1 MASRIPVRRP
11 RTHGAENENPQ
22 TTAVTSRAKPT
33 GRAGVLSQRK
43 TISVAST
50 SDATKSKTTRA
61 AEIESILGNRK
72 REALKEVELRK
83 NIRVGSTNGQR
94 MLSGKRQIL
103 GLPKGSAS
111 EAPALLASL
120 RKAKEVQ
127 QVFVPPPVASN
138 AVPVRRLTSRRSLIP
153 VARGNDLIDLDVDDD
168 EEPAA
173 KRQRTSSV
181 APDDDEYGPSEAEIT
196 QLLTE
201 EDVDAD
207 FEAEPNGPDW
217 DDLDA
222 ADFDDPLMASEYVT
236 DIQLYLKQV
245 ELTTL
250 PSPTY
255 MSAQPALDWDLRSQM
270 NDWLIQVHARFHLLP
285 ETLFLC
291 MHLMDRF
298 LSLRAVAVGKLQLVG
313 MACLL
318 LASKF
323 EETVSPAI
331 VNFTQI
337 SGDAYTADEM
347 RNAEKHILKT
357 LEWDLSYPNPMNW
370 LRRVSKVEG
379 YEPQARNLAKYLA
392 EIALMDRHL
401 VATPPSLL
409 AASAMWLARVALGE
423 GNWVSVRRVTEVA
436 VDSDAIPPPS
446 TDAPPP
452 STDAPS
458 DSDDFP
464 ATPTPA
470 TTHDTDTHFTLWSPN
485 LAHYSMYSES
495 ELLPTVE
502 HMLRYIVQPLKQD
515 GVFYRKWAA
524 KKNMKVS
531 VYMRE
536 WALSRW
542 PEGSTV
548 DLVRDLPGLRKEIRV
563 RKEKG
568 KGRKAGEE
576 QRGGTRE
583 VAGEEEEEEGKG
595 C

>member
-11 RTHGAENENPQ
+11 RTQGAENENPQ
-22 TTAVTSRAKPT
+22 TTAVASRAKPT

-43 TISVAST
+43 IATT
-50 SDATKSKTTRA
+50 SGATKGKTTRA

-83 NIRVGSTNGQR
+83 NIRAGST
-94 MLSGKRQIL
+94 SGMREEKRQTL
-103 GLPKGSAS
+103 GLPKG
-111 EAPALLASL
+111 ERALLAPL

-153 VARGNDLIDLDVDDD
+153 VARDNDLIDLDADDD

-173 KRQRTSSV
+173 KRQRTSSA
-181 APDDDEYGPSEAEIT
+181 APEDDNQYDGPSEAEIT

-201 EDVDAD
+201 EDVDAAD

-255 MSAQPALDWDLRSQM
+255 MSSQPALDWDLRSRL

-337 SGDAYTADEM
+337 SGDVYTADEM

-392 EIALMDRHL
+392 EIALMEKNL

-423 GNWVSVRRVTEVA
+423 GDWVSVRRGDSVAAEVAAA

-446 TDAPPP
+446 TDAPLP
-452 STDAPS
+452 STD
-458 DSDDFP
+458 DSDNAFSV
-464 ATPTPA
+464 TPTP
-470 TTHDTDTHFTLWSPN
+470 TTMHDTDTNTHMHFTLWSPN

-502 HMLRYIVQPLKQD
+502 HMLRYIVQPLKED
-515 GVFYRKWAA
+515 GHFYRKWAA
-524 KKNMKVS
+524 KRNMKVS

-536 WALSRW
+536 WTLSRW

-568 KGRKAGEE
+568 KGRKARAAGGEAKE
-576 QRGGTRE
+576 Q
-583 VAGEEEEEEGKG
+583 
-595 C
+595 